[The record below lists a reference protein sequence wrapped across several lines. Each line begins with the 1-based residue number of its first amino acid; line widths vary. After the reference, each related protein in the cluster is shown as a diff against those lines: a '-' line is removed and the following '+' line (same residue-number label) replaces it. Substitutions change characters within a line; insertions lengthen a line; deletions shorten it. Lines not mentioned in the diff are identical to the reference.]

1 MSNLQSPTSTHFDL
15 YAKNMVVDNQL
26 VSVEIWDTAGN
37 IDLHQLEKLSY
48 LNWDAVFLCFNLTS
62 QRSLQNAYTKVSDSS
77 TRPCEQSIEAKLT
90 NGCE

>member
-1 MSNLQSPTSTHFDL
+1 MSNPQSPTSTHFDL

-26 VSVEIWDTAGN
+26 VSVEIWDTSGN

-62 QRSLQNAYTKVSDSS
+62 QRSLQNAYSKVSDSS
-77 TRPCEQSIEAKLT
+77 TRLCEQAIEAKLT